1 MILCIISYSFDKHQT
16 KIVNTAKTL
25 SKAARH
31 YAPLREFFQKNGTR
45 REILRILIQLDSI
58 MKLLYNTVKN
68 ERSGD
73 FFMNTSLFYAYYYL
87 FTGLAR

>member
-1 MILCIISYSFDKHQT
+1 
-16 KIVNTAKTL
+16 
-25 SKAARH
+25 
-31 YAPLREFFQKNGTR
+31 
-45 REILRILIQLDSI
+45 
-58 MKLLYNTVKN
+58 MKLRYNTVKN